1 MMTALALLPIVSLFL
16 CMVVLRLS
24 IVKSGA
30 ISLIIALVVALA
42 FFGLPAAEGL
52 PIAIGKALWL
62 ALFVSLIV
70 WGGLFLYHLVSDF
83 GAIDVISKNIIVF
96 VKDEFV
102 VFLMLAWMFTGLLQG
117 VAGFGVPA
125 VIVGPILIALG
136 FSPVKSLVA
145 AMLGHSWAV
154 TFGSMGAAFF
164 VIQGITGIPE
174 ADLAMPMWI
183 FGTVLHVLV
192 GIGVCFVYDGIKGIK
207 KGILYVLPVS
217 LVMAT
222 VQFFSLQVGMY
233 SLAGINAALS
243 GLVALF
249 LLYKLRT
256 GFRKFTG
263 FYKGK
268 LSLLQAVFPYAL
280 ILIMLL
286 SFQLVPYDIRQ
297 SVAIAPSFD
306 GFEATLEYPY
316 THVVEPVT
324 NFNRIRL
331 FVHPVYVLVCASIV
345 AMIIFKRA
353 GIWDKA
359 VFRGAVNKTLKKGVP
374 ATLALLALGSMSLIM
389 MDSGMTS
396 RLAYDTAALMGRA
409 YPIISPLFGVLGS
422 FLTGNNTNSNV
433 MFGLFQQDIARHLGV
448 SEAMMA
454 SAQSIA
460 GGLGVAIGPSA
471 VLMGALAGGQQG
483 KESAL
488 FKKLIP
494 IVVLIALVMG
504 VVNFTLLELGIM

>member
-1 MMTALALLPIVSLFL
+1 MTVLALLPIISLFL
-16 CMVVLRLS
+16 CMVVVRLS

-30 ISLIIALVVALA
+30 VSFVIALVVALV

-52 PIAIGKALWL
+52 PIALGKAAWL

-70 WGGLFLYHLVSDF
+70 WGALFLYHLVSDF
-83 GAIDVISKNIIVF
+83 GAIDVISKNITLF
-96 VKDEFV
+96 VKDEFI
-102 VFLMLAWMFTGLLQG
+102 VFLLLAWMFTGLLQG
-117 VAGFGVPA
+117 MAGFGVPA
-125 VIVGPILIALG
+125 VIVGPILIAMG
-136 FSPVKSLVA
+136 FGAVKSLTA

-164 VIQGITGIPE
+164 VIQGLTGIPE

-183 FGTVLHVLV
+183 FGTVLHLLV

-222 VQFFSLQVGMY
+222 VQFFSLRVGMY

-243 GLVALF
+243 GLVTLF
-249 LLYKLRT
+249 VLYKLRT
-256 GFRKFTG
+256 GYKAQGG

-268 LSLLQAVFPYAL
+268 LNLLQAVFPYAL
-280 ILIMLL
+280 ILIVLL

-297 SVAIAPSFD
+297 SVAIAPNFG
-306 GFEATLEYPY
+306 GFETTLAYPY
-316 THVVEPVT
+316 THVVAPVE
-324 NFNRIRL
+324 NYNRIRL

-345 AMIIFKRA
+345 AMIIYKRA
-353 GIWDKA
+353 GVWNKE
-359 VFRGAVNKTLKKGVP
+359 VFCGAVNKTLKKGVP
-374 ATLALLALGSMSLIM
+374 ASLALLALGSMSLVM
-389 MDSGMTS
+389 MDSGMTN
-396 RLAYDTAALMGRA
+396 RLAYDTAELMGRA
-409 YPIISPLFGVLGS
+409 YPLISPLFGVLGS

-433 MFGLFQQDIARHLGV
+433 MFGQFQYVIAYRLGV
-448 SEAMMA
+448 STAMMA

-471 VLMGALAGGQQG
+471 VLMGALAGGMQG
-483 KESAL
+483 KESVL

-494 IVVLIALVMG
+494 IVVVIALAMG
-504 VVNFTLLELGIM
+504 VVNLILLEFGIS